1 MAYSDTIKY
10 VVGDT
15 KPVITVTV
23 KDSNTA
29 ESGFTLDAQN
39 PATWDVISIAS
50 STVKLFLRK
59 AGSTTLSATLTGGSP
74 SSDGTVTFTPATST
88 FATAGTYEGEIEV
101 TYDDGTVMTIH
112 DLLKFNVR
120 DEFDG

>member
-59 AGSTTLSATLTGGSP
+59 VGSTTLSGGSP

-101 TYDDGTVMTIH
+101 TYDDGTVMTIN